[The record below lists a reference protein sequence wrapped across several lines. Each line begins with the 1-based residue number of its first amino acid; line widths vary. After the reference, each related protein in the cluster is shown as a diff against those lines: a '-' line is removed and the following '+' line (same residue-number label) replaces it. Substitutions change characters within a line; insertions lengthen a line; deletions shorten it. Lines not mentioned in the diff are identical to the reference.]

1 MFVGFVCV
9 EIRDMKINR
18 LLLLSCFTFLP
29 CVFCGGQTPSPEVIL
44 ARCSQAM
51 GTPQQSLS
59 VIAEGQVQD
68 EGSGQAA
75 NVRIKTRGID
85 DFRHERDVSG
95 QPVIS
100 IISQGK
106 GWHGQQGHQ
115 SAMSHHATMFFLPDH
130 VPALAC
136 STPLARRGLRVTYV
150 GSEEINATPVF
161 HLKLDALPRGKSQSL
176 DATLS
181 LLSEYHIFIDQ
192 QSYKVVKTAKFV
204 FAPDAIQNRSLWE
217 TVYSDYRSVDGVQMP
232 FHMENFIAGRKFSTS
247 VFTTIQTGMALPDSD
262 FQEVK

>member
-1 MFVGFVCV
+1 
-9 EIRDMKINR
+9 MKINR
-18 LLLLSCFTFLP
+18 LLLLSCFAFLP
-29 CVFCGGQTPSPEVIL
+29 SGFCAGQAPTPEVIL

-51 GTPQQSLS
+51 GAPQPSLS
-59 VIAEGQVQD
+59 VVAEGQVLD
-68 EGSGQAA
+68 EGSEQAV

-100 IISQGK
+100 IVSRGK
-106 GWHGQQGHQ
+106 GWHGHQGQQ
-115 SAMSHHATMFFLPDH
+115 SAMSPHATMNFLPDH

-136 STPLARRGLRVTYV
+136 SIPPARRGLRVTYV
-150 GSEEINATPVF
+150 GREEINATPVF
-161 HLKLDALPRGKSQSL
+161 HLKLDALPRGKNQGL
-176 DATLS
+176 DAILS

-217 TVYSDYRSVDGVQMP
+217 TIYSDYRSVDGVQMP
-232 FHMENFIAGRKFSTS
+232 FRMENFIAGRKFSTS
-247 VFTTIQTGMALPDSD
+247 VFTNIQTGIALPDSD
-262 FQEVK
+262 FQEAK